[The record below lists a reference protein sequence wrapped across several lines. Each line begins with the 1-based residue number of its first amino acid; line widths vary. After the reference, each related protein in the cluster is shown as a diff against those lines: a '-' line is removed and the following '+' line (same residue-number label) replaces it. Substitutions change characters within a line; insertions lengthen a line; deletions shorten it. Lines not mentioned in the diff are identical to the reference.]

1 MSKFIVTTVET
12 IPAIREYEYIV
23 EAIDA
28 KEAKKKLRNGQYND
42 VSFVKEITTLAVTD
56 TQITNIEQTD

>member
-12 IPAIREYEYIV
+12 IPAIRAYEYIV

-42 VSFVKEITTLAVTD
+42 VSCVKEIATLAVTD
-56 TQITNIEQTD
+56 TQITNIEQID